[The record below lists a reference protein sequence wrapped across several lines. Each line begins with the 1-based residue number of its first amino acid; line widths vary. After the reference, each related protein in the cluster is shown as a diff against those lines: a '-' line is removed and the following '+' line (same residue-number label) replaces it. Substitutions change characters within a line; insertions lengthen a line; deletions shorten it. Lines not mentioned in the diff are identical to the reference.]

1 MPPGS
6 TVEERRV
13 EKLVGSMRRAL
24 RTERE
29 RTELERDAFE
39 AFAARITGIQPSSST
54 PAVDSEPG
62 SPHGVNEAVAL
73 QSTPVLNPSTSE
85 KHLAIRNA
93 YEETVMSV
101 PFYEAEYG
109 DTYEESLHGEFGPGV
124 ATAMT
129 QPGGFSPF
137 AKQVL
142 LGKIK
147 QARTDRVALLETCD
161 RERDS
166 VDDVAAVLKPTV
178 EGLRA
183 IESMSSDDTGFDALV
198 SHREELQTL
207 ENKCE
212 QTAAMR
218 QATIH
223 RHRPTQNLRVD
234 APDICV
240 YLYSEFESSY
250 PLLSL
255 CTHLSQR
262 IENARQHIDH
272 ALSTSP

>member
-1 MPPGS
+1 MPTGS

-13 EKLVGSMRRAL
+13 EEVVGSMRRAL

-39 AFAARITGIQPSSST
+39 AFADRITELQPSSSP
-54 PAVDSEPG
+54 PAVNSEPG
-62 SPHGVNEAVAL
+62 SPQGMGGAAAL
-73 QSTPVLNPSTSE
+73 QSTPVSRPSTSN
-85 KHLAIRNA
+85 KHSAIRNA

-109 DTYEESLHGEFGPGV
+109 DTYEESIHGEFGPGV

-129 QPGGFSPF
+129 QPGGFSPL
-137 AKQVL
+137 AKQFL

-166 VDDVAAVLKPTV
+166 VDDVATMLMPIVD
-178 EGLRA
+178 GLRA
-183 IESMSSDDTGFDALV
+183 IESSSFEEEGFDALA
-198 SHREELQTL
+198 SRRKKLRTL
-207 ENKCE
+207 ETRCE
-212 QTAAMR
+212 QTATMR

-223 RHRPTQNLRVD
+223 RHRPKHNLPID

-240 YLYSEFESSY
+240 YLYTELESSY

-255 CTHLSQR
+255 CIQLSQR
-262 IENARQHIDH
+262 IEDARQHVER